1 MARTTVINM
10 MVMGEIVYLFNVRHF
25 TASAFTRATW
35 RGNPVALGTVVVTL
49 VLQMLLTY
57 APPMQRLFGTAALD
71 ASSWGVIAAL
81 AGGMFLAVEAEKW
94 VLRRRGVHR
103 M

>member
-1 MARTTVINM
+1 M
-10 MVMGEIVYLFNVRHF
+10 
-25 TASAFTRATW
+25 
-35 RGNPVALGTVVVTL
+35 GNPVAVGTCAITL
-49 VLQMLLTY
+49 VLQMLMTY

-71 ASSWGVIAAL
+71 APSWGVIVAL

-94 VLRRRGVHR
+94 LLRQRGVHR